1 MTNANKY
8 EILKKQKKKDELL
21 KLLTDR
27 GIIFSIDKKRLSSE
41 GYNSIIKTLIFVDEQ
56 EKKDLLLSIK
66 MLELYSANKL
76 KKIYTDV
83 LNGDKSDINK
93 KKTDEII
100 SLILNTIS
108 EKSKEKFS
116 LSSLS
121 SSSSSVIKRK
131 STKKK
136 KKYAKESAKKQKVSQ
151 NKMALLFKKIN
162 KQKLDKLLG
171 YNDIELYEKITNKK
185 INPNTKSGKDLIKKI
200 KNGLSDI
207 RNNKLIDCNEDCKKN
222 KICNKLTGRCVYNDK
237 EAGLFFNN
245 LVSISENQKNINKK
259 DEDQIKA
266 TRRIQAFYR
275 NNKKRKQQLLEEK
288 KIKAAKKIQ
297 SFFRTNQK
305 KKQVSKSK
313 QNKAAKKIQSFFRT
327 NQKKKQ
333 LNNLYVNVENDIID
347 DEFPR
352 YEAVKKIQTLFR
364 RYKFKK
370 QLNSLIKNK
379 TYLAKKLQALYRGN
393 KSRKQIKQVESLKK
407 KQDEAAK
414 KIQIL
419 YRNNK
424 LKKEI
429 LSQISELKKKQ
440 HKAVTKLQAL
450 YRGFKTR
457 KQTKS
462 QKKQVAL
469 LKKQKSEAVQ
479 KMLNILKKIKQN
491 KSFNNMISI
500 YTNNE
505 LVSPSNKQYK
515 EGDFIRE
522 NIPTEN
528 ILNKEQLHKV
538 FKNLDEINLKD
549 ILNKNMEDNIIS
561 FFGLQ

>member
-1 MTNANKY
+1 MVINQ
-8 EILKKQKKKDELL
+8 IL
-21 KLLTDR
+21 
-27 GIIFSIDKKRLSSE
+27 I
-41 GYNSIIKTLIFVDEQ
+41 
-56 EKKDLLLSIK
+56 
-66 MLELYSANKL
+66 
-76 KKIYTDV
+76 
-83 LNGDKSDINK
+83 K

-121 SSSSSVIKRK
+121 SSSSSVIKRKSTKKKKSPSPSSSSSVIKRK

>member
-1 MTNANKY
+1 
-8 EILKKQKKKDELL
+8 
-21 KLLTDR
+21 
-27 GIIFSIDKKRLSSE
+27 
-41 GYNSIIKTLIFVDEQ
+41 
-56 EKKDLLLSIK
+56 

-121 SSSSSVIKRK
+121 SSSSSVIKRKSTKKKKSPSPSSSSSVIKRK

-288 KIKAAKKIQ
+288 KIKAAKKIQSFFRTNQKKKQVSKQNKAAKKIQ

>member
-305 KKQVSKSK
+305 KKQVSK